1 MKMLLYKLLNPRPF
15 TFTPLKMRVSF
26 FLTAKIYQQKSY
38 INNRE
43 KDNFSFKLKV
53 IETFTFHT
61 YNDRIKMNSGVFTW
75 YESANKKKEEA
86 VAQSVAR
93 PLHQKLD
100 QKKTIFL

>member
-1 MKMLLYKLLNPRPF
+1 
-15 TFTPLKMRVSF
+15 
-26 FLTAKIYQQKSY
+26 
-38 INNRE
+38 
-43 KDNFSFKLKV
+43 
-53 IETFTFHT
+53 
-61 YNDRIKMNSGVFTW
+61 MNSGVFTW